1 MSERGHVVAVDLG
14 TTGLKVAV
22 VDPDGRVRSHAGEV
36 LPLLFGADGAA
47 EQDPEGWW
55 QALGRCVR
63 HALERADIRG
73 AEVGL
78 IAVTSQYTSTVAVA
92 ADGRPLANTVMW
104 MDARAGAHSPF
115 AASPGRA
122 RRWAEVHGVPP
133 SPGGRPAQVAFI
145 RNEWPDVHD
154 AAAAFV
160 EPMDAIAARLTGHV
174 TATQGTM
181 FPLGVI
187 DNATWGVTEYDD
199 ELVGLAGVDPD
210 RLPPLVPLGA
220 PRGRLTAEAAEHLGL
235 TTAALVAGATI
246 DSVTSAVGTG
256 ARLPARCG
264 LIIGTTSVV
273 ATHVPSPRRDPAHGL
288 FTAPSPLPHSWFVVA
303 ENGIGGKALDVLVR
317 NLIYPDD
324 GLGPAMP
331 DDAFDRVVA
340 AAAAVAPGANGVMFL
355 PWLVGSMAP
364 GFERHLRG
372 AFANLG
378 LTSSR
383 VDLARAVLEGVALNA
398 AWLIPFVTA
407 LAGSSDRSIS
417 LGGGGAA
424 SAVWGQILADVV
436 GADVRRL
443 ADPQV
448 TNAHGAALLALVET
462 GRLTWDDADAALRIE
477 QVHHPDPAVA
487 ELYGRSLAA
496 FVDAHDRWGPTFR
509 ILHTPLAPVPSP
521 PAPPPSSPPAPP
533 SPSPSASTA
542 PDPQEA
548 SS

>member
-1 MSERGHVVAVDLG
+1 MTTSGPGHVVAVDLG

-22 VDPDGRVRSHAGEV
+22 VDPQGRVLGHAGEV
-36 LPLLFGADGAA
+36 LPLLFGAEGAA

-55 QALGRCVR
+55 QALGRSVR
-63 HALERADIRG
+63 HALDRAVVRG
-73 AEVGL
+73 AQIGL
-78 IAVTSQYTSTVAVA
+78 VAVTSQYTSTVAVA
-92 ADGRPLANTVMW
+92 ADGRPLANAVMW

-115 AASPGRA
+115 LASPGRA
-122 RRWAEVHGVPP
+122 RRWAEVHGAPP

-160 EPMDAIAARLTGHV
+160 EPMDALAARLTGHV

-199 ELVGLAGVDPD
+199 ELVGIAGVDPD

-220 PRGRLTAEAAEHLGL
+220 PRGRLTTAAAEHLGL

-256 ARLPARCG
+256 ARLPTRCG

-273 ATHVPSPRRDPAHGL
+273 ATHVPSPRSDPAHGL

-324 GLGPAMP
+324 GLGSAMP
-331 DDAFDRVVA
+331 DDAFRRVVA
-340 AAAAVAPGANGVMFL
+340 AAAGVPAGANGVMFL

-378 LTSSR
+378 LTSAR

-398 AWLIPFVTA
+398 AWLIPFVTD
-407 LAGSSDRSIS
+407 LAGSADRSIS
-417 LGGGGAA
+417 FGGGGAA
-424 SAVWGQILADVV
+424 SAVWGQILADVL
-436 GADVRRL
+436 GAEVRRL
-443 ADPQV
+443 AEPQV
-448 TNAHGAALLALVET
+448 TNAHGAALLALVEAE
-462 GRLTWDDADAALRIE
+462 RLTWDDADDALCVE
-477 QVHHPDPAVA
+477 QVHQPDPAVNA
-487 ELYGRSLAA
+487 LYRRSLAA
-496 FVDAHDRWGPTFR
+496 FVDAHDRWAPTLR
-509 ILHTPLAPVPSP
+509 ILHTPLAAP
-521 PAPPPSSPPAPP
+521 PASPSSP
-533 SPSPSASTA
+533 STSST
-542 PDPQEA
+542 PDPQET